1 MKRKNFFFKNIKYLI
16 LIIIILLFI
25 YLFNFCYE
33 KKMINYKSDLK
44 KDGFKILE
52 KNENALKYL
61 PDNYVF
67 LNYIYEIKGCTL
79 QTFHRDVTSS
89 SYYYKT
95 KYPVYT
101 LIKYDNTGDLLSLC
115 RGSHLTTP
123 YVWNSPEIINLKE
136 KGKQILFNCD
146 VLHSGAMN
154 NLKEK
159 RHAYQF
165 KIAHKDDLYKL
176 LHLEGIKKISDVKC
190 DKSIFYYDYIL
201 RKISLLFPYIINHLF
216 TPYLQEY
223 QNNKFNDIVL
233 FIFGKEF
240 YNKN

>member
-1 MKRKNFFFKNIKYLI
+1 MFLFNNKIYLI
-16 LIIIILLFI
+16 LIIIIILFI

-33 KKMINYKSDLK
+33 SKMINYKSNLK

-52 KNENALKYL
+52 KNENPLKYL

-67 LNYIYEIKGCTL
+67 LNYEYEIQGCTL

-89 SYYYKT
+89 SFYYKT
-95 KYPVYT
+95 KHPVYT
-101 LIKYDNTGDLLSLC
+101 LIKYDNTGDLFTLC

-123 YVWNSPEIINLKE
+123 YVWKSPEIINLKE

-146 VLHSGAMN
+146 IVHSGAMN

-159 RHAYQF
+159 RHGYQY
-165 KIAHKDDLYKL
+165 KIAHKDDLKKL
-176 LHLEGIKKISDVKC
+176 SHLQGIKKKSSVKC
-190 DKSIFYYDYIL
+190 NKSIFYYDYIL
-201 RKISLLFPYIINHLF
+201 RKISLFCSYIINHLF

-223 QNNKFNDIVL
+223 QNNNFNDIAL